1 MGPLLAILILGVQVV
16 ISRYVK
22 NFARLPVMMCVAI
35 SLLFLGMEPCQS
47 AKKPEIVCAQQIL
60 MVNPHINKLLEV
72 GDTKQR
78 VLNALV
84 SKIRAEEQ
92 AGKLPCTIKWTGDYE
107 VEGLYSELDQDMPV
121 AIVPVAIMSDSLDS
135 SHKATDNKIFYKSVV
150 VGSLYLLV
158 CRGDGNA
165 NELTMLGAIP
175 VSGYDGVTLGGGLNT
190 LRNNPPTLAE
200 KANVYATIMERRIQ
214 DALNLGDL
222 NKYIKN
228 INKPADDTYEVV
240 AVDMTAKRTE
250 EIFGT
255 HKEDVKAML
264 GSLYSA
270 RFEETSKKIVYP
282 PITMIA
288 KAGTGDRS
296 NAGNE
301 SVADSINDSI
311 FSLTGGISGSGA
323 GMKVSMP
330 QPNHKI
336 RLNFSGAAWQELKG
350 KKESSVVKNIGYK
363 AWLRS
368 QMDGG
373 AERVVDDVKSVQYTI
388 PASGSITEDEKDRL
402 PDIYTELLIRL
413 SDKLASGKK

>member
-1 MGPLLAILILGVQVV
+1 MTLSIYNPYTMAL
-16 ISRYVK
+16 
-22 NFARLPVMMCVAI
+22 NAI
-35 SLLFLGMEPCQS
+35 SMAGNNFRENTIENPDIPVWKRASMAIGS
-47 AKKPEIVCAQQIL
+47 AAI
-60 MVNPHINKLLEV
+60 
-72 GDTKQR
+72 
-78 VLNALV
+78 
-84 SKIRAEEQ
+84 EQ
-92 AGKLPCTIKWTGDYE
+92 AVEKFSDPVFKYFNGGRILSWFGK
-107 VEGLYSELDQDMPV
+107 
-121 AIVPVAIMSDSLDS
+121 
-135 SHKATDNKIFYKSVV
+135 KAS
-150 VGSLYLLV
+150 
-158 CRGDGNA
+158 
-165 NELTMLGAIP
+165 
-175 VSGYDGVTLGGGLNT
+175 
-190 LRNNPPTLAE
+190 
-200 KANVYATIMERRIQ
+200 
-214 DALNLGDL
+214 
-222 NKYIKN
+222 
-228 INKPADDTYEVV
+228 
-240 AVDMTAKRTE
+240 
-250 EIFGT
+250 
-255 HKEDVKAML
+255 
-264 GSLYSA
+264 
-270 RFEETSKKIVYP
+270 EETSKKIVYP

-330 QPNHKI
+330 QPAHKI
-336 RLNFSGAAWQELKG
+336 RLNFSGAAWQELQG